1 MKPVRS
7 RLRRLVAV
15 LILFAGVVF
24 GRSRGTATET
34 KATDPPPPPADARP
48 AAIPAPTTPATGSER
63 TLELRAVEAPEHRA
77 QIQRV
82 VEAMDRNGAPPP
94 GVAQGG
100 RRGGRK
106 GVFQNAE
113 GRLPRKPR
121 GYWIESD
128 VWPTNGPRDAERL
141 IFGRGREVYW
151 TRDHYETF
159 VRLR

>member
-7 RLRRLVAV
+7 RLRRLVPL
-15 LILFAGVVF
+15 LIVFAGVLAS
-24 GRSRGTATET
+24 RSRGLET
-34 KATDPPPPPADARP
+34 KATDGPPR
-48 AAIPAPTTPATGSER
+48 AAPIAAAAKPEGALDLSR
-63 TLELRAVEAPEHRA
+63 VEASDHRA

-82 VEAMDRNGAPPP
+82 VEAMDRTGAPPE

-100 RRGGRK
+100 RRGAHK

-113 GRLPRKPR
+113 GGLPRKPR

-128 VWPTNGPRDAERL
+128 VWPKKGPRDAERL
-141 IFGRGREVYW
+141 IFGREREVYW

>member
-1 MKPVRS
+1 MKPARS
-7 RLRRLVAV
+7 GLRRLVPV
-15 LILFAGVVF
+15 LIVLAGVIL
-24 GRSRGTATET
+24 GRARGTET
-34 KATDPPPPPADARP
+34 KATEPAPPAAP
-48 AAIPAPTTPATGSER
+48 ALVASGASRTVATQGTGSEQG
-63 TLELRAVEAPEHRA
+63 LDLRAVETPEHRE

-82 VEAMDRNGAPPP
+82 VEAMDRTGAPPA

-100 RRGGRK
+100 RGGQK

-113 GRLPRKPR
+113 GRLPRQPR

-128 VWPTNGPRDAERL
+128 VWPKDGPRGAERL